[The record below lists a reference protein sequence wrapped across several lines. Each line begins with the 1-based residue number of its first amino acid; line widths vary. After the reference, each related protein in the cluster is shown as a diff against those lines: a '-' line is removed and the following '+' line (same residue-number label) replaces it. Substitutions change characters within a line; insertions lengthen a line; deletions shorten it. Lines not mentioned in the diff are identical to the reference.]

1 MIGSAK
7 RTLYWLF
14 NLLKYISCIFFVFKI
29 LYFCRTLLELYIE
42 YNSKVKS
49 VESPV
54 LIQKE
59 IQVHPLMSS
68 ILRDLLISKMKHAA
82 IKFFF
87 CKEDFQCGEIISDCD
102 RWEQTFTFGMIS
114 TTWLGKKHR
123 KREENNIQQYVLQVV
138 VRWQHYGWY
147 FSGSLC
153 FCTPDI

>member
-1 MIGSAK
+1 MICLIKNFCDGRRWKITITNGCRIFLYVPMWKIVTIPFPPNKLFVVNMIGSAK

-87 CKEDFQCGEIISDCD
+87 ARKIFSV
-102 RWEQTFTFGMIS
+102 
-114 TTWLGKKHR
+114 GK
-123 KREENNIQQYVLQVV
+123 
-138 VRWQHYGWY
+138 
-147 FSGSLC
+147 
-153 FCTPDI
+153 